1 MELNAVNVLFVVPD
15 LPVGGAERHLTL
27 LVSAMDK
34 SRFRPSVICIGEE
47 GELFGELPKDGVDA
61 RALHLGGKRNM
72 LRSFRELAA
81 IMRQTRPE
89 VVVVRGYNAEILGR
103 LAAMVSGVKHTVV
116 WVHSLGDIGTRTRP
130 RSLAERVLSR
140 FTSQYFGVAEAQ
152 RSHIA
157 EDLHCP
163 DRKIRI
169 IHNGVDPSSFYF
181 DGDRSV
187 LSEFD
192 IDLAEPVVGII
203 AALRPEKDHRTL
215 LQAARMVID
224 HIPTARFLIVG
235 DGDLRADLESFAV
248 ELGITDNVR
257 FVGTRSDV
265 RQLLCAMDVF
275 VLTSS
280 SECFPISVLE
290 AMACARP
297 VVCSDIGG
305 IPEMVEDG
313 VSGYLVPPRSPGLL
327 AARLKDLLSNPDLAR
342 RMGEAGRRR
351 VETDFSLSQSHE
363 AAQQAI
369 EAVAHQF
376 TTAVR
381 PPMR

>member
-1 MELNAVNVLFVVPD
+1 MELNPVNVLFVVPD

-47 GELFGELPKDGVDA
+47 GELFGELPNDVDA
-61 RALHLGGKRNM
+61 RALHLGGKEHM

-81 IMRQTRPE
+81 IMRQTKPD
-89 VVVVRGYNAEILGR
+89 VVVVRGYNAEVLGR
-103 LAAMVSGVKHTVV
+103 LAAMTAGVRHTVV

-140 FTSQYFGVAEAQ
+140 FTTRYFGVAEAQ
-152 RSHIA
+152 RNHIVN
-157 EDLHCP
+157 DLYCP

-169 IHNGVDPSSFYF
+169 IHNGVDSSCFYF

-187 LSEFD
+187 LVEFD
-192 IDLAEPVVGII
+192 IDLSDPVVGII
-203 AALRPEKDHRTL
+203 AALRPEKDHQTL
-215 LQAARMVID
+215 LRAARMVID
-224 HIPTARFLIVG
+224 DIPAARFLIVG
-235 DGDLRADLESFAV
+235 DGDLRANLESLTI

-265 RQLLCAMDVF
+265 RRLLCAMDVF
-275 VLTSS
+275 TLTSS
-280 SECFPISVLE
+280 SECSPISVLE

-297 VVCSDIGG
+297 VVCSDVGG

-313 VSGYLVPPRSPGLL
+313 VSGYLVPPKNPGML
-327 AARLKDLLSNPDLAR
+327 AARLKDLLASPELAR

-351 VETDFSLSQSHE
+351 VESDFRLSQSHE
-363 AAQQAI
+363 AAQKAI

-376 TTAVR
+376 TSATR